1 MRIYLSLQFNLNL
14 FCFRLLYFREIIFQF
29 LLYSANKNRV
39 FPFFHLNFGRKQT
52 KADKHFLLCL
62 LLSLIQW
69 IKKKSKTL

>member
-1 MRIYLSLQFNLNL
+1 M
-14 FCFRLLYFREIIFQF
+14 
-29 LLYSANKNRV
+29 LYSANKNRV

-69 IKKKSKTL
+69 IKKKKKVKPCKHYFIFLCNTML